1 MLRIILWAFLFYVVF
16 KTLKNLTVALHSSP
30 KAPDMGSSK
39 KKSQSKYKIEK
50 EDVID
55 AYFEDI
61 DSKTN
66 DKSKQ
71 KS

>member
-1 MLRIILWAFLFYVVF
+1 MLRMILWAFLFYVVF
-16 KTLKNLTVALHSSP
+16 KTMKNLTDALHPSP
-30 KAPDMGSSK
+30 KSQDVNEKK
-39 KKSQSKYKIEK
+39 KKSQTKYRIEK

-61 DSKTN
+61 DSKTK
-66 DKSKQ
+66 DKPNQ

>member
-1 MLRIILWAFLFYVVF
+1 MLRMILWAFLFYVVF
-16 KTLKNLTVALHSSP
+16 KTMKNLTDALRASP
-30 KAPDMGSSK
+30 KTQDVNEKK
-39 KKSQSKYKIEK
+39 KKSQTKYRIEK

-61 DSKTN
+61 DSKTK
-66 DKSKQ
+66 DKPKQ

>member
-1 MLRIILWAFLFYVVF
+1 MLRLILWAFLFYVVF
-16 KTLKNLTVALHSSP
+16 KTLKNLAVALHASP
-30 KAPDMGSSK
+30 KTADAGPSK

-55 AYFEDI
+55 ASFEDI

-66 DKSKQ
+66 DMSKQ